1 MNYLW
6 NAVSSHGNG
15 FELLLFLAA
24 STLKAT
30 LLLGFVAVLC
40 LLLRRFSAATRHLL
54 WTLSLCAA
62 LLLPFLSVAAVW
74 EVPLLPAQV
83 SHWNQAPSNQL
94 AGTTNDASPSR
105 EKGIQQRVEV
115 APVINGNEPE
125 STDFQTSVN
134 AVEKTLP
141 LATSSGVDAPAQK
154 GSATFWSKLA
164 NWALAVWFAGA
175 VLLLFRL
182 VIGFMSTNLLTRG
195 AVEFEDAKLTRLFS
209 SLLKELQLTGRVRL
223 LRSER
228 TLMPIVCGVFR
239 PVVLLPASADDWSE
253 ERSRMVLLHELTHV
267 TRRDCLTQML
277 AQAAC
282 AFYWFNP
289 FVWHA
294 ARRLRVEREQACDD
308 YVLSIGTK
316 PSDYAHHLLE
326 IARYLQE
333 RSVFQWSQTATVAM
347 ARRSQLEGRLLA
359 ILSKEGKRR
368 RAMSQ
373 MTTVGLTALLFL
385 FFLTLA
391 VVRPTVSRAQ
401 NPQLSESALNEE
413 TDAADK
419 SLSGLFSATSSGAK
433 DRAAMRGGETQEASE
448 AQVNNAHTDDDSQE
462 KSLDGAQADHDEQDL
477 KTDDGRDVESEL
489 DAPAPPQV
497 ENFPTPPGVPE
508 VGPTAMPFIKT
519 RYQEERKG
527 EARDKST
534 DFIDEMASVG
544 YVNLSIDELV
554 HLKSSGVTADYVRS
568 LRSLGLGNL
577 TTREIAGMS
586 VNGITPSFV
595 EAMRDAGYK
604 ELNARDLTSFRVHGI
619 TTDFIS
625 RLRKAGYSNLT
636 ARQLIE
642 FAVHRVTPDFISQMR
657 AVGLANLS
665 ARDLVTLRVHGV
677 SPEFVREARRR
688 LGDLNVRQIIALKI
702 EGLIEGAGD

>member
-1 MNYLW
+1 MNFLW
-6 NAVSSHGNG
+6 NAVSSHGKG
-15 FELLLFLAA
+15 FDLLLFLAA

-30 LLLGFVAVLC
+30 LLLGFVALLC
-40 LLLRRFSAATRHLL
+40 LFLRRFSAATRHLL

-62 LLLPFLSVAAVW
+62 LLLPFLSIAAVW

-83 SHWNQAPSNQL
+83 SDWNQAPSNEL
-94 AGTTNDASPSR
+94 AGTSKDAFPSR
-105 EKGIQQRVEV
+105 EEGIQRRVEV
-115 APVINGNEPE
+115 APEINGSEPK
-125 STDFQTSVN
+125 SYGSQPALN

-141 LATSSGVDAPAQK
+141 LKTSSNVEAPTRK

-195 AVEFEDAKLTRLFS
+195 AFEFEDAKLTRLFS
-209 SLLKELQLTGRVRL
+209 SLLTELQLTGRVQL

-228 TLMPIVCGVFR
+228 TLMPIVCGVLR
-239 PVVLLPASADDWSE
+239 PVVLLPASADDWPE

-359 ILSKEGKRR
+359 ILSQEGKR

-373 MTTVGLTALLFL
+373 MTTVGLTALLFVL
-385 FFLTLA
+385 FLSLA
-391 VVRPTVSRAQ
+391 VVRPTIGRAQ

-413 TDAADK
+413 TDAANK
-419 SLSGLFSATSSGAK
+419 SLSGLFLATSSGAK
-433 DRAAMRGGETQEASE
+433 DKAVMLGAQMLEADE
-448 AQVNNAHTDDDSQE
+448 AQVNNAHPNDDAQD
-462 KSLDGAQADHDEQDL
+462 KSLDGAKADHDEQDL
-477 KTDDGRDVESEL
+477 KTDAGRNVESEL
-489 DAPAPPQV
+489 DAPASPQV
-497 ENFPTPPGVPE
+497 GNFPMPPGVLE
-508 VGPTAMPFIKT
+508 VGPTVMHFIKT
-519 RYQEERKG
+519 KYQEERKG
-527 EARDKST
+527 DARDKST

-544 YVNLSIDELV
+544 YTNLSVDELI

-577 TTREIAGMS
+577 TAREIAGMS
-586 VNGITPSFV
+586 VNGITPAFV

-604 ELNARDLTSFRVHGI
+604 ELNARDLKSFRVHGI
-619 TTDFIS
+619 TTDFIN
-625 RLRKAGYSNLT
+625 RLRKAGYGNLT

-642 FAVHRVTPDFISQMR
+642 FAVHRVTPDFINQMR

-677 SPEFVREARRR
+677 SPDFVREARKR
-688 LGDLNVRQIIALKI
+688 LGDLSVKQIIALKI